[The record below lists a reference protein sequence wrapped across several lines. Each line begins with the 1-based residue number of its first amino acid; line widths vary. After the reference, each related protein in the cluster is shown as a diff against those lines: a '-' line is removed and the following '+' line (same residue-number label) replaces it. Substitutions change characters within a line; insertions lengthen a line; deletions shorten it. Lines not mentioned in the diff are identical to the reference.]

1 MDAKLNHSDLSTLL
15 AKEGNISTSKAEYFT
30 KAFFDLI
37 IEGLEQDGIVKING
51 LGTFKIAEVASRSSV
66 DVNTGEKIEIKG
78 HKKLT
83 FTPADTLKE
92 SVNQPFAMF
101 EPVEV
106 DDTYQPENTDEAF
119 DEAEQPIEE
128 SLSPTAAKAEEEPS
142 MTTEPEMETTANI
155 PAEAEMGIP
164 STEHVSQEQGEE
176 TETAV
181 ATEVE
186 ELTGEEA
193 AVEENDSTM
202 PGEESGEQSV
212 PETAP
217 QEQNEEPI
225 KVQERPAEPVMV
237 HVPKKKTATKEQQH
251 APAKKR
257 NNTWRIAFYTIIG
270 FITGFVAIK
279 MMSRESATVVDN
291 KTQTPVASE
300 YSTPNAAVNSTINN
314 NSAVKSVAIEEQEP
328 VNETPQNVVVAENV
342 ANEELPTNEEY
353 NFVMLDEL
361 ASTSLKEITLADT
374 TLYIA
379 NGELVKHIIVAD
391 ETLTKIAK
399 RYYGDKKLWPYIVK
413 YNNISNPNSL
423 GSGDELLIP
432 RLEPKK

>member
-15 AKEGNISTSKAEYFT
+15 SKEGNISASKAEYFT

-106 DDTYQPENTDEAF
+106 DDTYQPENTDETL

-128 SLSPTAAKAEEEPS
+128 SLSPTAAKEEEPS

-155 PAEAEMGIP
+155 PAEAEMEIP

-193 AVEENDSTM
+193 TVEENNSTM

-257 NNTWRIAFYTIIG
+257 NNTWRIVLYTFIG
-270 FITGFVAIK
+270 FVTGFAAIK

-300 YSTPNAAVNSTINN
+300 YSTPNAAVNSTIDNN
-314 NSAVKSVAIEEQEP
+314 PAVVPVEQELL
-328 VNETPQNVVVAENV
+328 NETTPNVVVAENV